1 MPELPEVE
9 NVRRG
14 LERLVKGKK
23 ITSVE
28 VAYPRMVLTG
38 AEEFEQALL
47 GQVVESVGRRGKY
60 LILKLSNDVVISHLR
75 MEGKYNLYQGEVPS
89 NKHYHVFIGFDDG
102 STLVYQ
108 DVRKFGTMELMKEQA
123 LDGYFISKKIGPE
136 PTQTDFDLADFYQSL
151 HKSKKIIKPYLL
163 DQTLV
168 AGLGNIYV
176 DEVLWLAK
184 IFPGDPANLIPYEK
198 IAVLRDAIID
208 VLEDS
213 IASGG
218 SSIRTYKNALGDKG
232 SYQDKLRVYGKVGV
246 PCPRCGTP
254 IEKFK
259 LSGRGTHFC
268 PYCQPSLK
276 EGDLND

>member
-14 LERLVKGKK
+14 LERLVRGKK
-23 ITSVE
+23 ITSVSL
-28 VAYPRMVLTG
+28 AYPRMILTG
-38 AEEFEQALL
+38 AEEFEEALI

-60 LILKLSNDVVISHLR
+60 LILRLSNNVVISHLR
-75 MEGKYNLYQGEVPS
+75 MEGKYNLYQGEVPF

-108 DVRKFGTMELMKEQA
+108 DVRKFGTMELMDEGA
-123 LDGYFISKKIGPE
+123 LGNYFLAKKIGPE
-136 PTQTDFDLADFYQSL
+136 PTPNDFKLDDFYHKL

-184 IFPGDPANLIPYEK
+184 IFPGDPANIIPREK
-198 IAVLRDAIID
+198 IAALREAIIE
-208 VLEDS
+208 VLEES
-213 IASGG
+213 IRLGG
-218 SSIRTYKNALGDKG
+218 SSIRTYKNALGDEG
-232 SYQDKLRVYGKVGV
+232 SYQDKLQVYGKVGL

-268 PYCQPSLK
+268 PHCQPSLR
-276 EGDLND
+276 ELSTND